1 MKLLYVTQNENIIT
15 ISYLDSNKQIK
26 QKTFSK
32 NKFLNIE
39 EDFEKM
45 LYKNEMTLEEF
56 LQEYDTVKNLEKQ
69 LNNIFNTNIT
79 INEITGDTDNSLVGN
94 ILENPT
100 LQNIFRIDDKNMKEA
115 FNIFMKKLNNNVDL
129 FVRQQLLK
137 FIEYLNRS
145 NKSKLTLSK
154 NGNLLLYKAV
164 EQVNNNVFEPYHKG
178 IGGYVNGEYSKQLHQ
193 KIGDVVTMKRSDVEA
208 NPERPCSQG
217 LHCGTWEY
225 VKSFGS
231 KDSIILLCE
240 VNPEDVVSVPYDC
253 DSQKIR
259 CSKYKIIKQVEEPI
273 KELVY

>member
-1 MKLLYVTQNENIIT
+1 MKLLYATQNENIIT
-15 ISYLDSNKQIK
+15 ISYLDNNEQIK

-32 NKFLNIE
+32 NEFLNIE

-56 LQEYDTVKNLEKQ
+56 LQEYDKIKNLEKQ

-79 INEITGDTDNSLVGN
+79 INEITGDTDDSLIGN
-94 ILENPT
+94 ILKNPT
-100 LQNIFRIDDKNMKEA
+100 LQNVFRINDENMKEA
-115 FNIFMKKLNNNVDL
+115 FNLFMTKLNNNVDL
-129 FVRQQLLK
+129 FIRQQLLK

-154 NGNLLLYKAV
+154 DGNLLLYKAV
-164 EQVNNNVFEPYHKG
+164 EQVNDNVFKPYHKG
-178 IGGYVNGEYSKQLHQ
+178 IGGYVNGEYSKQLYQ
-193 KIGDVVTMKRSDVEA
+193 KIGDVVTMKRNDVES
-208 NPERPCSQG
+208 NPEKPCSQG

-225 VKSFGS
+225 AKYFGNEYS
-231 KDSIILLCE
+231 VILLCE

-259 CSKYKIIKQVEEPI
+259 CSKYKIIKEVKEPI
-273 KELVY
+273 KDFVY

>member
-1 MKLLYVTQNENIIT
+1 MKLLYATQNESIIT
-15 ISYLDSNKQIK
+15 ISYLDNNEQIK

-32 NKFLNIE
+32 NEFLNIE

-56 LQEYDTVKNLEKQ
+56 LQEYDKIKNLEKQ

-79 INEITGDTDNSLVGN
+79 INEITGDTDDSLIGN
-94 ILENPT
+94 ILKNPT
-100 LQNIFRIDDKNMKEA
+100 LQNVFRINDENMKEP
-115 FNIFMKKLNNNVDL
+115 FNIFIKKLDNNVDL
-129 FVRQQLLK
+129 FIRQQLLK

-154 NGNLLLYKAV
+154 DGNLLLYKAV
-164 EQVNNNVFEPYHKG
+164 NKVNNKIFKPFHKG
-178 IGGYVNGEYSKQLHQ
+178 IGGYVNGEFSKELHQ
-193 KIGDVVTMKRSDVEA
+193 KIGDIVTMKRNDVES
-208 NPERPCSQG
+208 NPEKPCSQG

-225 VKSFGS
+225 AKYFGNEYS
-231 KDSIILLCE
+231 VILLCE

-259 CSKYKIIKQVEEPI
+259 CSKYKIIKQVDEPI
-273 KELVY
+273 KDLVY

>member
-1 MKLLYVTQNENIIT
+1 MKLLYATQNESIIT
-15 ISYLDSNKQIK
+15 ISYLDNNEQIK

-32 NKFLNIE
+32 NEFLNIE

-56 LQEYDTVKNLEKQ
+56 LQEYDKIKNLEKQ

-79 INEITGDTDNSLVGN
+79 INEITGDTDDSLIGN
-94 ILENPT
+94 ILKNPT
-100 LQNIFRIDDKNMKEA
+100 LQNVFRINDENMKET
-115 FNIFMKKLNNNVDL
+115 FNIFIKKLDNNVDL
-129 FVRQQLLK
+129 FIRQQLLK

-154 NGNLLLYKAV
+154 DGNLLLYKAV
-164 EQVNNNVFEPYHKG
+164 NKVNNKIFKPFHKG
-178 IGGYVNGEYSKQLHQ
+178 IGGYVNGEFSKELHQ
-193 KIGDVVTMKRSDVEA
+193 KIGDIVTMKRNDVES
-208 NPERPCSQG
+208 NPEKPCSQG

-225 VKSFGS
+225 AKYFGNE
-231 KDSIILLCE
+231 DSVILLCE

-259 CSKYKIIKQVEEPI
+259 CSKYKIIKQVDEPI
-273 KELVY
+273 KDLVY

>member
-1 MKLLYVTQNENIIT
+1 MKLLYATQNESIIT
-15 ISYLDSNKQIK
+15 ISYLDNNEQIK

-32 NKFLNIE
+32 NEFLNIE

-56 LQEYDTVKNLEKQ
+56 LQEYDKIKNLEKQ

-79 INEITGDTDNSLVGN
+79 INEITGDTDDSLIGN
-94 ILENPT
+94 ILKNPT
-100 LQNIFRIDDKNMKEA
+100 LQNVFRINDENMKEP
-115 FNIFMKKLNNNVDL
+115 FNIFIKKLDNNVDL
-129 FVRQQLLK
+129 FIRQQLLK

-154 NGNLLLYKAV
+154 DGNLLLYKAV
-164 EQVNNNVFEPYHKG
+164 NKVNNKIFKPFHKG
-178 IGGYVNGEYSKQLHQ
+178 IGGYVNGEFSKELHQ
-193 KIGDVVTMKRSDVEA
+193 KIGDIVTMKRNDVES
-208 NPERPCSQG
+208 NPEKPCSQG

-225 VKSFGS
+225 AKYFGNE
-231 KDSIILLCE
+231 DSIILLCE

-259 CSKYKIIKQVEEPI
+259 CSKYKIIKQVDEPI
-273 KELVY
+273 KNLVY

>member
-1 MKLLYVTQNENIIT
+1 MKLLYATQNENIIT
-15 ISYLDSNKQIK
+15 ISYLDNNEQIK

-32 NKFLNIE
+32 NEFLNIE

-56 LQEYDTVKNLEKQ
+56 LQEYDKIKNLEKQ

-79 INEITGDTDNSLVGN
+79 INEITGDIDDSLIGN
-94 ILENPT
+94 ILKNPT
-100 LQNIFRIDDKNMKEA
+100 LQNVFRINDENMKEA
-115 FNIFMKKLNNNVDL
+115 FNLFMTKLNNNVDL
-129 FVRQQLLK
+129 FIRQQLLK

-154 NGNLLLYKAV
+154 DGNLLLYKAV
-164 EQVNNNVFEPYHKG
+164 EQVNDNVFKPYHKG
-178 IGGYVNGEYSKQLHQ
+178 IGGYVNGEYSKQLYQ
-193 KIGDVVTMKRSDVEA
+193 KIGDVVTMKRNDVES
-208 NPERPCSQG
+208 NPEKPCSQG

-225 VKSFGS
+225 AKYFGNEYS
-231 KDSIILLCE
+231 VILLCE

-259 CSKYKIIKQVEEPI
+259 CSKYKIIKEVKEPI
-273 KELVY
+273 KDFVY

>member
-1 MKLLYVTQNENIIT
+1 MKLLYATQNESIIT
-15 ISYLDSNKQIK
+15 ISYLDNNEQIK

-32 NKFLNIE
+32 NEFLNIE

-56 LQEYDTVKNLEKQ
+56 LQEYDKIKNLEKQ

-79 INEITGDTDNSLVGN
+79 INEITGDTDDSLIGN
-94 ILENPT
+94 ILKNPT
-100 LQNIFRIDDKNMKEA
+100 LQNVFRINDENMKEA
-115 FNIFMKKLNNNVDL
+115 FNLFMTKLNNNVDL
-129 FVRQQLLK
+129 FIRQQLLK

-154 NGNLLLYKAV
+154 DGNLLLYKAV
-164 EQVNNNVFEPYHKG
+164 EQVNDNVFKPYHKG
-178 IGGYVNGEYSKQLHQ
+178 IGGYVNGEYSKQLYQ
-193 KIGDVVTMKRSDVEA
+193 KIGDVVTMKRNDVES
-208 NPERPCSQG
+208 NPEKPCSQG

-225 VKSFGS
+225 AKYFGNEYS
-231 KDSIILLCE
+231 VILLCE

-259 CSKYKIIKQVEEPI
+259 CSKYKIIKEVKEPI
-273 KELVY
+273 KDFVY